1 MDFGAKFQKSNSDL
15 KSVHPGYHMCQFF
28 LKTDNFEFLDL
39 YLRKLRS
46 YVRYFGSSNVEGVAE
61 TWVEAK

>member
-1 MDFGAKFQKSNSDL
+1 
-15 KSVHPGYHMCQFF
+15 MCQFF